1 MKSRNL
7 FLGIILLF
15 VGIISLLASFD
26 VIDFSWSIAWK
37 LWPMLFIF
45 VGIAL
50 LPVKEW
56 LKALLLL
63 AALAV
68 GILLYQ
74 HEATKGPHH
83 WFFTQKTAKTELLI
97 S

>member
-74 HEATKGPHH
+74 QEATKGPRH
-83 WFFTQKTAKTELLI
+83 WFFTQNGAKTELLI

>member
-74 HEATKGPHH
+74 HEATKGPRH
-83 WFFTQKTAKTELLI
+83 WLFTQNGAKTELLI

>member
-15 VGIISLLASFD
+15 VGIVSLLASFD

-74 HEATKGPHH
+74 QEATKGPRH
-83 WFFTQKTAKTELLI
+83 WFFTQNGAKTELLI